1 MVESNYDI
9 LGIPDGA
16 SKKVVQEA
24 FRKLALQHHTDRGG
38 NPEKFKKIKQAY
50 EDLKIGKKYP
60 DTEREKQFKSRVYS
74 GTDEEE
80 VRRRNRILAEEISR
94 EIREAEEWLAALVRS
109 NATGTRLFGSKTM
122 GEMEFERKVTG
133 TLMIRGN
140 LMAGSLL
147 YDGPVIMQG
156 NITSPTFG
164 EDYYTGLVLT
174 QGDFKFLNPLENGY
188 KIENGARITT
198 EEGDIVV
205 GNVFGKKIKIQDPD
219 GKVGAHIIRERRT
232 TLSAPSGKIVLE
244 NATDTVSLEG
254 DTVILLSME
263 DDVRVTAREVMI
275 YGSKMTYDSVIN
287 LKQGGVIRFFE
298 RFSVQ
303 GLSDDAKVVLENGKT
318 FRLREIKVKKIRDLA
333 DEFVPNK
340 SEYDKDATMVGHGFS
355 ITYDILDN
363 LDKKPTKNSN
373 RRWGFKIRRP

>member
-363 LDKKPTKNSN
+363 LDKKPTKNSS

>member
-188 KIENGARITT
+188 KIENGARVTT

-303 GLSDDAKVVLENGKT
+303 GLSDDARVVLENGKT

-363 LDKKPTKNSN
+363 LDKKPTKNSS